1 MLVELNIK
9 NFAII
14 KELRIQFTK
23 GLNLL
28 TGETGSGKS
37 IIIEALGIILGGRGT
52 KELIRTGEE
61 KSFLQAVFLV
71 DNIERTKPLL
81 DKHGI
86 ELDESRLLII
96 SREISLNY
104 PSMSRINGRTVTLL
118 ILNEVTSSLV
128 DIFAQHEHQSLLN
141 IANHKIL
148 VDSFGDEEFKNLK
161 LEIKREYRE
170 YVNEKDALSQMSLD
184 SSQRER
190 EIDLLK
196 YQIGEIDEAH
206 LEDKDEEKLENE
218 FNKLNNIKDI
228 KNGVEEILESFS
240 GHNYEKFSVLES
252 LGKSVST
259 LNHIL
264 EYDNELKVYFDRLEN
279 INFELIDV
287 SNELSHYMESI
298 DVDEEE
304 LYYLNKKIDIINTLK
319 KKYGNNIE
327 EILKYRENISNKL
340 EKLLNYEEEILKHKA
355 IIKAYE
361 KKLDSLSLILSD
373 KRKIISKKLEDKIS
387 YELKDLNMEN
397 ITFKINFSKN
407 KIISIDGFD
416 LIEFLISTNI
426 GEDLKSMSKIVSGG
440 EMSRIMLGF
449 KSILAS
455 YDGIPT
461 LIFDEIDTGISGRTA
476 QVVGE
481 KIYDISKKR
490 QVISVSHLPQIAAL
504 ADSHYVISKSLNE
517 DNKINT
523 NIVRLSDEERVMELG
538 RLLGGVD
545 VTDTT
550 LKHAKEMLD
559 MSKKI
564 KK

>member
-14 KELRIQFTK
+14 KELRIQFTR

-61 KSFLQAVFLV
+61 KSFLQAIFLIE
-71 DNIERTKPLL
+71 NIRKTKPLL
-81 DKHGI
+81 DKYGI
-86 ELDESRLLII
+86 EIDESKLLII

-104 PSMSRINGRTVTLL
+104 PSMSRINGRTVTLST
-118 ILNEVTSSLV
+118 LNEVTSSLV

-161 LEIKREYRE
+161 LNIKKEYKE
-170 YVNEKDALSQMSLD
+170 YINEKDALSKMTLD

-190 EIDLLK
+190 EIDLLR
-196 YQIGEIDEAH
+196 YQIEEIDEAR
-206 LEDKDEEKLENE
+206 LEDKDEERLENE

-228 KNGVEEILESFS
+228 KNGIEEILESFNGS
-240 GHNYEKFSVLES
+240 NYEKSPVLES

-264 EYDNELKVYFDRLEN
+264 EYDNDLKIYFNRLEN
-279 INFELIDV
+279 INFELIDI
-287 SNELSHYMESI
+287 SNELGYYMDNI

-304 LYYLNKKIDIINTLK
+304 LYHLNKNIDIINTLK
-319 KKYGNNIE
+319 KKYGSNIE
-327 EILKYRENISNKL
+327 EILKYKEDISNRL
-340 EKLLNYEEEILKHKA
+340 EKLLNYEEEIAKHKA
-355 IIKAYE
+355 IIETYE
-361 KKLDSLSLILSD
+361 KKLNSLSLSLSD
-373 KRKIISKKLEDKIS
+373 KRKTISKELEKKIS
-387 YELKDLNMEN
+387 YELKDLSMEN
-397 ITFKINFSKN
+397 ITFKVKFSKN
-407 KIISIDGFD
+407 KVISMDGFD
-416 LIEFLISTNI
+416 IIEFLISTNI

-461 LIFDEIDTGISGRTA
+461 LIFDEIDTGISGRSA

-490 QVISVSHLPQIAAL
+490 QVISISHLPQIAAL

-517 DNKINT
+517 DKKINT
-523 NIVRLSDEERVMELG
+523 NIVRLSDQERVMELG

-550 LKHAKEMLD
+550 LKHAKEMLE